1 MVFVTDQSQKEELDQ
16 ALKMVADMHIT
27 EKGAVENENTK
38 LKEQLSDLPG
48 LKEELQT
55 LRVRVAELTK
65 LTGMTR
71 EWEWHMNSIWILK
84 LTLSK
89 YIQI

>member
-48 LKEELQT
+48 LKEELQM
-55 LRVRVAELTK
+55 LRARVAELTK
-65 LTGMTR
+65 LTGMMR
-71 EWEWHMNSIWILK
+71 EWEWLMNSIWILK